1 MHCCMALATF
11 FIPQSNFKRMAKALD
26 HNISSKIRRYLGK
39 QTQTKTITEISRN
52 LDIGRNTVAKHL
64 ELLKIQG
71 LVEERTVGQAK
82 LWSLTATPFDSDKFG
97 FSIRDMKG
105 RHIYSY
111 GSKALSKFGFDET
124 TFQGKTTSEALG
136 DSYNDVDQT
145 ALDAIKTEKLAIC
158 HRRYASDK
166 FQAKVVQYFF
176 PNYDNKGQLTGTIS
190 FASISDT
197 Q

>member
-1 MHCCMALATF
+1 
-11 FIPQSNFKRMAKALD
+11 MAKSLN
-26 HNISSKIRRYLGK
+26 HKISTKIKKYLEK
-39 QTQTKTITEISRN
+39 QTQTRTITEISRS

-97 FSIRDMKG
+97 FSIRDKKG
-105 RHIYSY
+105 RHLYSY
-111 GSKALSKFGFDET
+111 GAKALSKFGFDEN
-124 TFQGKTTSEALG
+124 TFHGKTTSEALG
-136 DSYNDVDQT
+136 ENYEDVDK
-145 ALDAIKTEKLAIC
+145 AAFEAMNNEKLAIC
-158 HRRYASDK
+158 HRKYESRK

-176 PNYDNKGQLTGTIS
+176 PNYDNEGKLTGTIS

-197 Q
+197 N

>member
-1 MHCCMALATF
+1 
-11 FIPQSNFKRMAKALD
+11 MAKKLD
-26 HNISSKIRRYLGK
+26 YQISSKIRKYLGK

-52 LDIGRNTVAKHL
+52 LDIGRNTVAKYL

-111 GSKALSKFGFDET
+111 GSKALSKFGFDKK

-136 DSYNDVDQT
+136 QPYEDVDKA
-145 ALDAIKTEKLAIC
+145 ALEAIKTESLSIC
-158 HRRYASDK
+158 HRSYESRK
-166 FQAKVVQYFF
+166 FKAKVVQYFF
-176 PNYDNKGQLTGTIS
+176 PNYDNDGKVSGTIS

-197 Q
+197 K

>member
-1 MHCCMALATF
+1 
-11 FIPQSNFKRMAKALD
+11 MAKKLD
-26 HNISSKIRRYLGK
+26 LEISGKIRKYLGK
-39 QTQTKTITEISRN
+39 QTQTKTITEISRS
-52 LDIGRNTVAKHL
+52 LDIGRNTVAKYL

-97 FSIRDMKG
+97 FSIRDMDG

-111 GSKALSKFGFDET
+111 GAKALSKFGFNET

-136 DSYNDVDQT
+136 ENYSDVDKA
-145 ALDAIKTEKLAIC
+145 ALEAINTEKLAIC
-158 HRRYASDK
+158 HRIYESRK
-166 FQAKVVQYFF
+166 VQAKVVQYFF
-176 PNYDNKGQLTGTIS
+176 PNYDKKGNLTGTIS

-197 Q
+197 R

>member
-1 MHCCMALATF
+1 
-11 FIPQSNFKRMAKALD
+11 MAKALD

-39 QTQTKTITEISRN
+39 QTQTKTITEISRS

-111 GSKALSKFGFDET
+111 GSKALSKFGFD
-124 TFQGKTTSEALG
+124 AV
-136 DSYNDVDQT
+136 SYT
-145 ALDAIKTEKLAIC
+145 
-158 HRRYASDK
+158 H
-166 FQAKVVQYFF
+166 
-176 PNYDNKGQLTGTIS
+176 LTLPTK
-190 FASISDT
+190 A
-197 Q
+197 